1 MTLAND
7 AAALLEYLMVGND
20 TERGAA
26 IVMGHNLGGVV
37 ASELAFGNP
46 SLVRVLVLIDPAYY
60 ATASLDRVRL
70 L

>member
-1 MTLAND
+1 V
-7 AAALLEYLMVGND
+7 VGND

-26 IVMGHNLGGVV
+26 ILMGHNLGGVV
-37 ASELAFGNP
+37 ASEFAFRNP

-60 ATASLDRVRL
+60 ATALLHRVRL